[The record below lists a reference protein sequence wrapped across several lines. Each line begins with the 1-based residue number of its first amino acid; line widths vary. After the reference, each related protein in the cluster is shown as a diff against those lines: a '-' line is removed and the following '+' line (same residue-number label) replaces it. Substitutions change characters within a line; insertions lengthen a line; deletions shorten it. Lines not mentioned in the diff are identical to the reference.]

1 MEDNFFKVRF
11 KMKSKFVVLLNHFIK
26 IRLKGIS
33 HLHIYWKCI
42 RNIYK
47 NIYKILRSGQEIH
60 IECGSSIVSQ
70 PIHVKSVSIKIIF
83 LNIPLF
89 SSWKDFTHFCGQFQC
104 LSSLWEFP
112 QYISFPGR
120 ITNSLR
126 GKKKNSL
133 HNTIYK
139 DSIIQPWI
147 PKCIN
152 FNYFGKQQRNKWW

>member
-83 LNIPLF
+83 LNISLF

-104 LSSLWEFP
+104 LSSLWEFH
-112 QYISFPGR
+112 Q
-120 ITNSLR
+120 TKTDW
-126 GKKKNSL
+126 GKKKKSWREKKKKIPY
-133 HNTIYK
+133 TILFTK
-139 DSIIQPWI
+139 IA
-147 PKCIN
+147 
-152 FNYFGKQQRNKWW
+152 